1 MDEWVPLWYERAK
14 CFTRMTW
21 LGRYEEVFELM
32 QPIRGAKASKVI
44 NDAAGVQSDGSDDD
58 DSDLNNDD
66 TDDHSDDN
74 SDSDSDDDSDE
85 ALTCK
90 FVTLDGKVFPVQTSK
105 VSHALKRACYSSKT
119 GTAGLQTLVWAMPCG
134 SPILV
139 TGLFAAK
146 FTEPRQVELHSGW
159 LVAIP
164 KDVSILEDR
173 GFRRLQHCY
182 PK

>member
-1 MDEWVPLWYERAK
+1 VD
-14 CFTRMTW
+14 
-21 LGRYEEVFELM
+21 
-32 QPIRGAKASKVI
+32 RGAKAQRRVNAT
-44 NDAAGVQSDGSDDD
+44 NDSGSDG
-58 DSDLNNDD
+58 
-66 TDDHSDDN
+66 
-74 SDSDSDDDSDE
+74 DSDSDRDCDRDRDCDSDSDNDSDASDDGTDSDE
-85 ALTCK
+85 ALNCK

-105 VSHALKRACYSSKT
+105 VSHMLKRACYSSKT
-119 GTAGLQTLVWAMPCG
+119 GTAGFQTLVWAMPCG

-146 FTEPRQVELHSGW
+146 LSEPRQVELHSGW

-164 KDVSILEDR
+164 KGVSILEDR